1 MAEDPIFLRIP
12 AEIRMLIYQYL
23 LHNNGS
29 KTIAIRN
36 KSRWEVQ
43 GKEKRRRSVYPIM
56 ERTFARLSYE
66 TTYCA
71 DSVEED
77 DNDRN
82 LHTAIMCTN
91 RRIRE
96 EASCYLY
103 GRHSFHFG
111 ENLEAVV
118 PFLNDKTPT
127 TRDLVREITLYKSS
141 PTASP
146 GSYEWA
152 GICRFLRNLRWLDK
166 LTLVIEGARP
176 RRAWDGPQE
185 LSVSDFR
192 LLYSTRHESLEWAR
206 ELASVKTIGEIEIVS
221 DIHHLPDPETNM
233 MLVLAAFSASI
244 ETTLVDFL
252 RDDLGIPAR
261 VGKGTY
267 CGAGAFGHGRQNG
280 STDHLRAARRSIMDD
295 GPRGAASAETAT
307 ARLQGG
313 LQGQQW
319 IGGPSGKVRY
329 LAVYLS
335 PPNRRHR
342 AAPRISDKAI
352 SIDSIPPTS
361 CAPIFNLN
369 SNDLSSIAV
378 SCSQVDVSIDR
389 QLLRKLFQATPAFIR
404 IARPGDAMATPAP
417 PEDQA
422 RLLED
427 ALVAVRQQT
436 SLMRKCLD
444 TPGKLMDALKCCQS
458 RHRQPKLTSSLLP
471 SSTLVSE
478 LRTSN
483 LGPKQYYELYM
494 AVFDALRYL
503 SVHLRENHPV
513 NHLADLYELV
523 QYAGN
528 IIPRLYLMITVGTA
542 YMAIEDAPVK
552 ELMKDMMDMS
562 RGVQHPIRGLFL
574 RYYLS
579 GQARDYLPTGEG
591 DGPEGNLS
599 DSINF
604 VLTNFVEMNKLWV
617 RLQHQGHSREREQ
630 RVRERKELQLLVGS
644 NIVRL
649 SQLVDLETY
658 KSGILAPLLE
668 QVVQCRDVLAQE
680 YLLEVITQVFPD
692 EFHLHTLDQIL
703 GAVSRLNPHVNV
715 KAIVIGLMDRLS
727 EYAERDGPNEKGP
740 GKEKAEAEA
749 LATLLEKVKLQKD
762 APAAPSDSGSPAA
775 SATTPDLATDATS
788 KATSKSSEGDESASA
803 NGEQSEDG
811 AEDSTKAESIN
822 DDAST
827 VVEEPTPSI
836 AETEA
841 TAVNGA
847 EESITDSV
855 HLYEVFFAQVKNLV
869 EAQHLPVPDII
880 ALLVSLSNLA
890 LNIYPERLDY
900 VDQILAFATAKVQEN
915 INNPDLHSPPA
926 QQSLLA
932 LLQAPLDRYVSIFTA
947 LSLPTYVP
955 MFQSQSY
962 PTRRAVAGGVA
973 RSLLKNQTKI
983 TTTEQLENVLEVL
996 KVLIKEGTQPS
1007 QGYPSVAARRPVE
1020 TDETMEEQGWL
1031 ARITHLL
1038 QAADNDTQFKLLQ
1051 MTRKA
1056 YSEGNERIR
1065 TTTPPLL
1072 TACMKL
1078 AKRFK
1083 DREHYE
1089 DNWETQSNALF
1100 KFMHSA
1106 LSTLYT
1112 RVNGSGAA
1120 EMALRLFCA
1129 AGQTA
1134 DMTGFEEVAY
1144 EFFAQAFTVYEEAV
1158 SDSKAQFQAV
1168 CVIATAL
1175 HQTRNFG
1182 KENYD
1187 TLITK
1192 CAQHGSKLLRKP
1204 DQCRAVYLASH
1215 LWWAMPITTNGE
1227 SEETE
1232 LYRDGKRVLECLQ
1245 RALRVADSCMETAT
1259 SIELFV
1265 EILDRYVYYFD
1276 QQNESVT
1283 TKYLNGLIE
1292 LIHSNLAGNQQDSAS
1307 IDSSRK
1313 HFHQT
1318 LENIRSRQ
1326 YEGVVLDAN

>member
-1 MAEDPIFLRIP
+1 M
-12 AEIRMLIYQYL
+12 
-23 LHNNGS
+23 
-29 KTIAIRN
+29 
-36 KSRWEVQ
+36 
-43 GKEKRRRSVYPIM
+43 
-56 ERTFARLSYE
+56 
-66 TTYCA
+66 
-71 DSVEED
+71 
-77 DNDRN
+77 
-82 LHTAIMCTN
+82 
-91 RRIRE
+91 
-96 EASCYLY
+96 
-103 GRHSFHFG
+103 
-111 ENLEAVV
+111 
-118 PFLNDKTPT
+118 
-127 TRDLVREITLYKSS
+127 
-141 PTASP
+141 
-146 GSYEWA
+146 
-152 GICRFLRNLRWLDK
+152 
-166 LTLVIEGARP
+166 
-176 RRAWDGPQE
+176 
-185 LSVSDFR
+185 
-192 LLYSTRHESLEWAR
+192 
-206 ELASVKTIGEIEIVS
+206 
-221 DIHHLPDPETNM
+221 
-233 MLVLAAFSASI
+233 
-244 ETTLVDFL
+244 
-252 RDDLGIPAR
+252 
-261 VGKGTY
+261 
-267 CGAGAFGHGRQNG
+267 
-280 STDHLRAARRSIMDD
+280 
-295 GPRGAASAETAT
+295 
-307 ARLQGG
+307 
-313 LQGQQW
+313 
-319 IGGPSGKVRY
+319 
-329 LAVYLS
+329 
-335 PPNRRHR
+335 
-342 AAPRISDKAI
+342 
-352 SIDSIPPTS
+352 
-361 CAPIFNLN
+361 
-369 SNDLSSIAV
+369 
-378 SCSQVDVSIDR
+378 
-389 QLLRKLFQATPAFIR
+389 
-404 IARPGDAMATPAP
+404 MATPAP

-444 TPGKLMDALKCCQS
+444 TPGKLMDALKCC
-458 RHRQPKLTSSLLP
+458 
-471 SSTLVSE
+471 STLVSE
-478 LRTSN
+478 LRTSS

-528 IIPRLYLMITVGTA
+528 IVPRLYLMITVGTA
-542 YMAIEDAPVK
+542 YMSVEDAPVK

-579 GQARDYLPTGEG
+579 GQARDFLPTGEG

-604 VLTNFVEMNKLWV
+604 ILTNFVEMNKLWV

-692 EFHLHTLDQIL
+692 EFHLHTLDQFL

-727 EYAERDGPNEKGP
+727 EYAERDGSNEKDEDKAKIEAENLAQLLERVKLKKDTKP
-740 GKEKAEAEA
+740 EPAPTESRPDAEADKPADETGEPSEGTPTSPQA
-749 LATLLEKVKLQKD
+749 ESATDDTSTLAGED
-762 APAAPSDSGSPAA
+762 APSVAD
-775 SATTPDLATDATS
+775 T
-788 KATSKSSEGDESASA
+788 
-803 NGEQSEDG
+803 
-811 AEDSTKAESIN
+811 
-822 DDAST
+822 
-827 VVEEPTPSI
+827 
-836 AETEA
+836 ET
-841 TAVNGA
+841 TAVNGG
-847 EESITDSV
+847 EDSITENV
-855 HLYEVFFAQVKNLV
+855 QLYEVFFAQVKNLV
-869 EAQHLPVPDII
+869 EAQHLPIPDVV
-880 ALLVSLSNLA
+880 ALLVSLCNLA
-890 LNIYPERLDY
+890 LNIYPDRLDY
-900 VDQILAFATAKVQEN
+900 VDQILAYATTKVREN
-915 INNPDLHSPPA
+915 INNADLHSAPA

-932 LLQAPLDRYVSIFTA
+932 LLQAPVNRYVSIFTA

-955 MFQSQSY
+955 LFQAQPY
-962 PTRRAVAGGVA
+962 PTRRAVAGGVVRA
-973 RSLLKNQTKI
+973 LLKDQIKI
-983 TTTEQLENVLEVL
+983 STTDQLENVLEVL
-996 KVLIKEGTQPS
+996 KVLIKEGSQTP
-1007 QGYPSVAARRPVE
+1007 QGYPGVAQRRPVE

-1031 ARITHLL
+1031 ARIVHLL
-1038 QAADNDTQFKLLQ
+1038 QAEDNDTQFKLLQ

-1078 AKRFK
+1078 AKKFK
-1083 DREHYE
+1083 TREHLD

-1112 RVNGSGAA
+1112 RVNGSGTA
-1120 EMALRLFCA
+1120 EMALRLFCS

-1215 LWWAMPITTNGE
+1215 LWWATPIASNAE
-1227 SEETE
+1227 DEETE

-1245 RALRVADSCMETAT
+1245 RALRVADSCMETAA

-1307 IDSSRK
+1307 IESSRK

-1318 LENIRSRQ
+1318 LDNIRSRQ

>member
-1 MAEDPIFLRIP
+1 
-12 AEIRMLIYQYL
+12 
-23 LHNNGS
+23 
-29 KTIAIRN
+29 
-36 KSRWEVQ
+36 
-43 GKEKRRRSVYPIM
+43 
-56 ERTFARLSYE
+56 
-66 TTYCA
+66 
-71 DSVEED
+71 
-77 DNDRN
+77 
-82 LHTAIMCTN
+82 
-91 RRIRE
+91 
-96 EASCYLY
+96 
-103 GRHSFHFG
+103 
-111 ENLEAVV
+111 
-118 PFLNDKTPT
+118 
-127 TRDLVREITLYKSS
+127 
-141 PTASP
+141 
-146 GSYEWA
+146 
-152 GICRFLRNLRWLDK
+152 
-166 LTLVIEGARP
+166 
-176 RRAWDGPQE
+176 
-185 LSVSDFR
+185 
-192 LLYSTRHESLEWAR
+192 
-206 ELASVKTIGEIEIVS
+206 
-221 DIHHLPDPETNM
+221 
-233 MLVLAAFSASI
+233 
-244 ETTLVDFL
+244 
-252 RDDLGIPAR
+252 
-261 VGKGTY
+261 
-267 CGAGAFGHGRQNG
+267 
-280 STDHLRAARRSIMDD
+280 
-295 GPRGAASAETAT
+295 
-307 ARLQGG
+307 
-313 LQGQQW
+313 
-319 IGGPSGKVRY
+319 
-329 LAVYLS
+329 
-335 PPNRRHR
+335 
-342 AAPRISDKAI
+342 
-352 SIDSIPPTS
+352 
-361 CAPIFNLN
+361 
-369 SNDLSSIAV
+369 
-378 SCSQVDVSIDR
+378 
-389 QLLRKLFQATPAFIR
+389 
-404 IARPGDAMATPAP
+404 MATPAP

-444 TPGKLMDALKCCQS
+444 TPGKLMDALKCC
-458 RHRQPKLTSSLLP
+458 
-471 SSTLVSE
+471 STLVSE
-478 LRTSN
+478 LRTSS

-494 AVFDALRYL
+494 SVFDALRYL

-528 IIPRLYLMITVGTA
+528 IVPRLYLMITVGTA

-579 GQARDYLPTGEG
+579 GQARDYLPTTES
-591 DGPEGNLS
+591 DGPEGNIS

-630 RVRERKELQLLVGS
+630 RIRERKELQLLVGS

-658 KSGILAPLLE
+658 KSSILAPLLE

-692 EFHLHTLDQIL
+692 EFHLHTLDQFL

-727 EYAERDGPNEKGP
+727 EYAERDGPEDKSDDR
-740 GKEKAEAEA
+740 AQIEADA
-749 LATLLEKVKLQKD
+749 LAKLLEKVNLQKE
-762 APAAPSDSGSPAA
+762 A
-775 SATTPDLATDATS
+775 SAATPSESKQSEPDGKAGESTEDAESEDAESEDADKTPEGEESTAKATDETS
-788 KATSKSSEGDESASA
+788 EETAGESSND
-803 NGEQSEDG
+803 
-811 AEDSTKAESIN
+811 DSSTLAES
-822 DDAST
+822 
-827 VVEEPTPSI
+827 TPSV
-836 AETEA
+836 ADTET
-841 TAVNGA
+841 TAVNGQG
-847 EESITDSV
+847 SITDTV
-855 HLYEVFFAQVKNLV
+855 QLYEVFFAQVKNLV
-869 EAQHLPVPDII
+869 EAQHLPVQDII
-880 ALLVSLSNLA
+880 ALLVSLCNLA
-890 LNIYPERLDY
+890 LNIYPDRLDY
-900 VDQILAFATAKVQEN
+900 VDQILAYATTKVREN
-915 INNPDLHSPPA
+915 INNADLHSPPA

-932 LLQAPLDRYVSIFTA
+932 LLQAPLNRYVSTFTA

-955 MFQSQSY
+955 LFQSQSY

-973 RSLLKNQTKI
+973 RTLLKNQTKI
-983 TTTEQLENVLEVL
+983 STTEQLENVLEVL
-996 KVLIKEGTQPS
+996 KVLIKEGSQAP
-1007 QGYPSVAARRPVE
+1007 QGYPGVAQRRPVE

-1031 ARITHLL
+1031 ARIVHLL
-1038 QAADNDTQFKLLQ
+1038 QTEDNDTQFKLLQ

-1056 YSEGNERIR
+1056 PRWAPAG
-1065 TTTPPLL
+1065 PDL
-1072 TACMKL
+1072 
-1078 AKRFK
+1078 
-1083 DREHYE
+1083 
-1089 DNWETQSNALF
+1089 
-1100 KFMHSA
+1100 MHSA

-1120 EMALRLFCA
+1120 EMALRLFA
-1129 AGQTA
+1129 SAGQTA
-1134 DMTGFEEVAY
+1134 DLTGFEEVAY

-1215 LWWAMPITTNGE
+1215 LWWATPMVSNGE

-1307 IDSSRK
+1307 VENSRR

-1326 YEGVVLDAN
+1326 YEGVVLTPN